1 MRLRILLLR
10 RIKNEAIEFDYNL
23 HNLYTGSRKALD
35 CANNQ
40 NNNINAIGG
49 QIMKFKALLLHM
61 AATEIKAMIPPY
73 YFDDIK
79 RRDPKPLF
87 KAFVVGQEGKA
98 EAKWVGVGN
107 IVKTWFADAIGK
119 MTRMIWPG
127 LKLFHGHEETN
138 ETEGRQEVG
147 EVAGSRAQTIDN
159 KYSAVIAAYIY
170 PEFKNLPLNIA
181 SVEVEVESQD
191 IDGDIKAVNVKDV
204 TAIALGNSAINK
216 PGFPGA
222 TLLGELQ
229 AFAKG
234 TESNKE
240 VIMTLDEIK
249 EFIKNEGLD
258 PSEVFKQE
266 QLLDDPIIKGYIKG
280 EVKETKGN
288 EYSARQRNLAEYEE
302 KTNKLE
308 ADKKKLEDENK
319 KLKTE
324 GAKVQA
330 TDLFGKKAKE
340 RKLDEKQTKFI
351 DMKKTSFV
359 PEDLENVDKEVDKF
373 MDTALEDYKKTASE
387 IFGIEE
393 KKETD
398 LTPGGEPDETGVENV
413 DLLPT

>member
-1 MRLRILLLR
+1 
-10 RIKNEAIEFDYNL
+10 
-23 HNLYTGSRKALD
+23 
-35 CANNQ
+35 
-40 NNNINAIGG
+40 
-49 QIMKFKALLLHM
+49 MKFKARLLHM

-138 ETEGRQEVG
+138 ETEGRQEIG
-147 EVAGSRAQTIDN
+147 EVAGSRAQTVDN

-181 SVEVEVESQD
+181 SVEVEIESID
-191 IDGDIKAVNVKDV
+191 VDGDVRAVDVKEI
-204 TAIALGNSAINK
+204 TAIALGNSAVNK

-229 AFAKG
+229 AFANGQKKQG
-234 TESNKE
+234 DET
-240 VIMTLDEIK
+240 MTLEEIK
-249 EFIKNEGLD
+249 EFIKTEGLD
-258 PSEVFKQE
+258 PSEIFGQE
-266 QLLDDPIIKGYIKG
+266 QILEDPVVKGFMKA
-280 EVKETKGN
+280 EVKETKAG
-288 EYSARQRNLAEYEE
+288 EYNARQRNQAEYEI
-302 KTNKLE
+302 KTTKLE
-308 ADKKKLEDENK
+308 AEKKKLADENK
-319 KLKTE
+319 TLKTE
-324 GAKVQA
+324 GAKTKA
-330 TDLFGKKAKE
+330 TGLFDTKAKE
-340 RKLDEKQTKFI
+340 RKLDEKQVKFI
-351 DMKKTSFV
+351 EMKRSTFV

-387 IFGIEE
+387 IFGIKEE
-393 KKETD
+393 KKEATD
-398 LTPGGEPDETGVENV
+398 LTPGGEPGEEGVENA